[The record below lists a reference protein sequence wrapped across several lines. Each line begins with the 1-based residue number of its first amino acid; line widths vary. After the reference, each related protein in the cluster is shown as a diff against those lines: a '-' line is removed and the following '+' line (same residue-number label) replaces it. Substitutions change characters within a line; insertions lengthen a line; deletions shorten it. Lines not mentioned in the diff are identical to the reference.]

1 MDCSVEDPKNNNNNH
16 LKIEL
21 PFDPVIL
28 LLDIYSEKNE
38 HSNSKRYM
46 HPMFATLFMMNKIW
60 KQHMSMNW
68 WIDKEDVVYIYKF
81 RLMVIKIFGL
91 LWVPWFSERFHDVL
105 KHIFGNLFII

>member
-1 MDCSVEDPKNNNNNH
+1 MEDPKNNNNH

-46 HPMFATLFMMNKIW
+46 HPMFATLFMMNKI
-60 KQHMSMNW
+60 
-68 WIDKEDVVYIYKF
+68 
-81 RLMVIKIFGL
+81 
-91 LWVPWFSERFHDVL
+91 
-105 KHIFGNLFII
+105 